1 MDRFS
6 IPCTFGR
13 RTDATGGSTKGA
25 RERARKNDRKAGG
38 GQPGATRS
46 ASTEIRKVQTRERPG
61 GHPLRGSSPADGG
74 RELVV
79 PRGAGERSG
88 GPHGLRASLRTHD
101 VRRIA
106 ARAGQRAFPFP

>member
-25 RERARKNDRKAGG
+25 RESARTNDRKAGG
-38 GQPGATRS
+38 GQTGATRS

-88 GPHGLRASLRTHD
+88 GPHTACRAPPTPC
-101 VRRIA
+101 VRRITG
-106 ARAGQRAFPFP
+106 R